1 MSVDSRQD
9 AIYHARR
16 RPDARGLAAQSPS
29 SPKTSTCRSPGSAI
43 ATPARWA
50 LPSMLSTPSNPAT
63 GAATLGDG
71 LWIGRRKQARK
82 QRTHRTTRF
91 SGEPERRLCRYV
103 IVGKV
108 GIVSASTSVR
118 LRLVLGSGGIRPV
131 AAVPL
136 LEFLE
141 AQGITVDEIVG
152 CSGGAVVGA
161 LYAAGLSGR
170 EVRRT
175 IQRVLQPN
183 FFTALDPAAPRLA
196 LEMLRR
202 RRPPAGIL
210 RPDRIHAAS
219 RDVFGDLRLE
229 SLPRRLLL
237 QATELNSRQGVVLRK
252 GPLTDALYASNA
264 AYPLLPPIQFDGR
277 WLIDGA
283 FSAPLPLLAS
293 PGPAYLTVAIS
304 SNPSG
309 SADIADRLLG
319 FAPEIDVARD
329 LGADHGGNVIVIRLP
344 IARRVRF
351 WDMHL
356 IPDLL
361 ALGGRVV
368 AEHGAAIITALRNVG
383 AEEQPLRTAGPVGR
397 APTALQTGGMLA

>member
-1 MSVDSRQD
+1 
-9 AIYHARR
+9 
-16 RPDARGLAAQSPS
+16 
-29 SPKTSTCRSPGSAI
+29 
-43 ATPARWA
+43 
-50 LPSMLSTPSNPAT
+50 LP
-63 GAATLGDG
+63 
-71 LWIGRRKQARK
+71 
-82 QRTHRTTRF
+82 
-91 SGEPERRLCRYV
+91 LCA
-103 IVGKV
+103 VGKV
-108 GIVSASTSVR
+108 GIVSASTPVR

-175 IQRVLQPN
+175 VQRVLRTN

-196 LEMLRR
+196 LEMLRG

-210 RPDRIHAAS
+210 RPDRIHAAT

-252 GPLTDALYASNA
+252 GPLPETLYASNA

-293 PGPAYLTVAIS
+293 PSPAWFTVAIS

-309 SADIADRLLG
+309 SADITDRLLG
-319 FAPEIDVARD
+319 FAPEIDVAQD
-329 LGADHGGNVIVIRLP
+329 LGADQSGNVMVIRLP

-361 ALGGRVV
+361 ALGGQVV
-368 AEHGAAIITALRNVG
+368 AEHGAAIITALGQMRG
-383 AEEQPLRTAGPVGR
+383 GKQALSTARAVAS
-397 APTALQTGGMLA
+397 APTALQSGGMRA